1 MARSTRKPQTY
12 QTSAAILALSSND
25 QFDLVMGSAGTPT
38 WAVVRTSAGLDYA
51 RVVSLWPDKVQAEA
65 AGRAL
70 YAERGYLDPVIYIGL
85 AQPWVTWAAASGWRI
100 PRAKVWGGPPAASR
114 GIGVLTR
121 MPMGSTIHPRA
132 VPLYRSSR

>member
-85 AQPWVTWAAASGWRI
+85 AQPWVTEGRVIHAVKDLGGCLRVANPEGKGMGW
-100 PRAKVWGGPPAASR
+100 PA
-114 GIGVLTR
+114 
-121 MPMGSTIHPRA
+121 GSM
-132 VPLYRSSR
+132 